1 MIEIAG
7 GIVLAILI
15 LALLPAII
23 VGAYWVV
30 ASGVVLAGIITA
42 SWFLWAGAQSSEGL
56 AAELIVSG
64 VFLVWLAYEIKARR
78 EIAAERDAAPGEP
91 SG

>member
-7 GIVLAILI
+7 GIILAILF

-30 ASGVVLAGIITA
+30 AAGVVLVGIIA
-42 SWFLWAGAQSSEGL
+42 AGWFLWAGSQSPEGL
-56 AAELIVSG
+56 AAELIAGG
-64 VFLVWLAYEIKARR
+64 VFLVWLSYEVNARR
-78 EIAAERDAAPGEP
+78 EIAAERK
-91 SG
+91 SQ